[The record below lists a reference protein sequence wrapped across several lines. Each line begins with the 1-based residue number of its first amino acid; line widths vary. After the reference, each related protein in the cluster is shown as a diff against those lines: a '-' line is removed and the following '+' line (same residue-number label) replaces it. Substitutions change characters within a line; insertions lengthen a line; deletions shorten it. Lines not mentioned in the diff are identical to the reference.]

1 MIIWN
6 KQALHS
12 SASISFSSFNN
23 ESRVP
28 SKHSKHITCV
38 GKSNNTLLTS
48 ISESRLDMVDDSS
61 SPLSSLEEM
70 VSSLSEHWECVSYDR
85 EEQVESVFFDW
96 LVGKSNSKI
105 RSGSVKLLL
114 LETSDK

>member
-1 MIIWN
+1 MTKLNQMIN
-6 KQALHS
+6 SDALHWRC
-12 SASISFSSFNN
+12 IGPPRGG
-23 ESRVP
+23 RV
-28 SKHSKHITCV
+28 V
-38 GKSNNTLLTS
+38 A
-48 ISESRLDMVDDSS
+48 
-61 SPLSSLEEM
+61 
-70 VSSLSEHWECVSYDR
+70 VSGDYHDAMTFYFGACAGGIWKTTDGGTYWECVSDDR